1 MGDSD
6 YIIKNG
12 ILKEYTG
19 TDSNAIVPD
28 GVTSIGLTFAF
39 CENLTSVVL
48 PCGITSIESHAFW
61 SCENLTSVTLPDSL
75 TSIDDWAFD
84 GCLNLM
90 NITLPSKLLSIGYEV
105 FRECKK
111 LEVFISGNPSF
122 EEAAFSYVKKII
134 APNISLSEF
143 LTIKE
148 KRAAARGFL
157 SNYSLYKNKAIIED
171 YIKYIISQKK
181 QLLSEILLEDD
192 VLSLAVYI
200 EIKKHNIKSF
210 LGEYLQPAEKAKAQ
224 KCLAFLLEWEDKN
237 ILDIYN
243 LQQLKEIL

>member
-1 MGDSD
+1 MGNSD

-12 ILKEYTG
+12 ILKEYIG
-19 TDSNAIVPD
+19 SESNVIVPN
-28 GVTSIGLTFAF
+28 GVTSIGLAFAF
-39 CENLTSVVL
+39 CENITNVIL

-90 NITLPSKLLSIGYEV
+90 KITLPSNLFSIGYEA
-105 FRECKK
+105 FNECKK
-111 LEVFISGNPSF
+111 LEVFVSGNPTF
-122 EEAAFSYVKKII
+122 DEDAFSCVKKII
-134 APNISLSEF
+134 APNISLSKF

-148 KRAAARGFL
+148 KRAAAKGFL
-157 SNYSLYKNKAIIED
+157 SNYSLYKNKVIIEE
-171 YIKYIISQKK
+171 YKKYIISQKK

-192 VLSLAVYI
+192 VLSLTVYI

-210 LGEYLQPAEKAKAQ
+210 LEEYLQPAEKAKAK
-224 KCLAFLLEWEDKN
+224 KCLAFLLKWEDQN

-243 LQQLKEIL
+243 LQHLKEIL